1 MTRCLLVVFLTV
13 SCAMAQN
20 ENGKVAPKIT
30 VLPIEQGAVTVLHL
44 AAGYTSSVRMP
55 EEINSVVVGNPA
67 SFKAEHSEAE
77 PRLVFLKPITTQA
90 AESNALITSKSG
102 QEISLHLISAGQ
114 AAGNPTVDFLIEYGH
129 PRSVIINSSAP
140 PAFLIPDGGPFSPP
154 ELVRAIVRAEK
165 PDTVGAE
172 LEMQEAISSPAWEG
186 RELLVAVGES
196 SQHEH
201 RTLLRF
207 SVLNR
212 SKHIVELLPPQI
224 EFSGKATHRK
234 GRGRIK
240 AEPVAVAEFRM
251 TSRRLAPGQR
261 ADGVVVFDRPS
272 FKESSEKLQLQL
284 AEAAQVDRP
293 ILVPVPFTPTRGG
306 GGQ

>member
-1 MTRCLLVVFLTV
+1 MTRCLLVVFVTV

-44 AAGYTSSVRMP
+44 ATGYTSSVRMP
-55 EEINSVVVGNPA
+55 EEISSVVVGNPA

-77 PRLVFLKPITTQA
+77 PRLVFLKPITTLA
-90 AESNALITSKSG
+90 VESNALITSKSG

-114 AAGNPTVDFLIEYGH
+114 AAGNPRVDFLLEYEH
-129 PRSVIINSSAP
+129 SQSVGVNTSAR
-140 PAFLIPDGGPFSPP
+140 PAFLIPDDGPVSPP
-154 ELVRAIVRAEK
+154 EIVRAIVRAEK
-165 PDTVGAE
+165 PDRVGAE
-172 LEMQEAISSPAWEG
+172 LEMQEAISSPAWQG

-196 SQHEH
+196 SQHEY

-207 SVLNR
+207 SVLNH
-212 SKHIVELLPPQI
+212 SKHLVELLPPQI
-224 EFSGKATHRK
+224 EFSGKATRK
-234 GRGRIK
+234 KGKGRIK
-240 AEPVAVAEFRM
+240 AEPVAISEYRM

-261 ADGVVVFDRPS
+261 ADGVVVFDRPA
-272 FKESSEKLQLQL
+272 FKESGEKLQLQL

-293 ILVPVPFTPTRGG
+293 ILVPLPFTATNDG

>member
-1 MTRCLLVVFLTV
+1 MTRYLLLAFLTV
-13 SCAMAQN
+13 SCAMAQD
-20 ENGKVAPKIT
+20 ENGKVVPKIT
-30 VLPIEQGAVTVLHL
+30 VLPIEQGTVTVLHL

-55 EEINSVVVGNPA
+55 EEISSVVVGNPA

-77 PRLVFLKPITTQA
+77 PRLVFLKPITTLA
-90 AESNALITSKSG
+90 VESNALITRKSG

-114 AAGNPTVDFLIEYGH
+114 DAGNPTVDFLLEYGH
-129 PRSVIINSSAP
+129 PRSVVVNSIAP
-140 PAFLIPDGGPFSPP
+140 PAFLIPDDGPISPP
-154 ELVRAIVRAEK
+154 EIVRAIVRAEK
-165 PDTVGAE
+165 PDRLGAE
-172 LEMQEAISSPAWEG
+172 LEMQEAVSSPAWEG

-207 SVLNR
+207 SVLNH
-212 SKHIVELLPPQI
+212 SKHLVELLPPQI
-224 EFSGKATHRK
+224 EFSGKATRK
-234 GRGRIK
+234 KGKGRIK
-240 AEPVAVAEFRM
+240 AEPVAVSEYRM

-261 ADGVVVFDRPS
+261 ADGVVAFDRPA
-272 FKESSEKLQLQL
+272 FKESGEKLQLQL

-293 ILVPVPFTPTRGG
+293 ILVPVPFTTTRDG